1 MVMTVF
7 LDEPEIEYNAKIESK
22 DEEYL
27 LKM

>member
-1 MVMTVF
+1 MVVTVF
-7 LDEPEIEYNAKIESK
+7 LDGMEIEYNAKIESK